1 VTAVLLVTEG
11 FLGLA
16 KAMALN
22 LGLQES
28 ALITLPIQ
36 SLDADYGTEED
47 LERMADDALRQ
58 TLAEIAK
65 S

>member
-47 LERMADDALRQ
+47 LEMMADDALRQ
-58 TLAEIAK
+58 ALAEIAK

>member
-1 VTAVLLVTEG
+1 VTEG

-22 LGLQES
+22 LGLPES

-36 SLDADYGTEED
+36 SLDADYGTEQD
-47 LERMADDALRQ
+47 LERMADDALRRA
-58 TLAEIAK
+58 LAQITEN
-65 S
+65 

>member
-16 KAMALN
+16 KAMALT